1 MSLRPYLLG
10 AVALALAAAVVWD
23 YWPPGPAL
31 TPATAP
37 AVTKPAVA
45 APLNPLSQRPE
56 ADFAALF
63 DHPLFDPT
71 RTKATPQPLPEAAF
85 PTQTAASAPVAAG
98 PAQPVLM
105 GTVTSPWPGG
115 VYLGDDQGGPVV
127 FLRPGD
133 AALGLHLEEA
143 RPDSALFM
151 GPDGEVI
158 LTLHK
163 ADPTV
168 GPVPEGQGSGIPATG
183 VPDPAAGDPTQSDPN
198 APVMGAM
205 APGAVDPSAT
215 DLNAESPVLVPVPGA
230 SARRMPSVP

>member
-23 YWPPGPAL
+23 YWPDAPDQPKA
-31 TPATAP
+31 PVQVTAKP
-37 AVTKPAVA
+37 VPVTL
-45 APLNPLSQRPE
+45 LNPLSQRPA

-71 RTKATPQPLPEAAF
+71 RTRATPLAL
-85 PTQTAASAPVAAG
+85 PVAQLAPDAAPTAPPTSIG

-127 FLRPGD
+127 FLRPGE

-151 GPDGEVI
+151 GPDGEVT

-163 ADPTV
+163 A
-168 GPVPEGQGSGIPATG
+168 EPA
-183 VPDPAAGDPTQSDPN
+183 PDPSTSTPAPQDPIATDPN
-198 APVMGAM
+198 ATDLGAM
-205 APGAVDPSAT
+205 APGAVDPSMTEPGTEVPAT
-215 DLNAESPVLVPVPGA
+215 ADPAATAPAP
-230 SARRMPSVP
+230 MPEAVAPNMPAAP